1 MQYLEQ
7 KVGTAIPAMR
17 HDLDSRLKSKA
28 DNRDLAEALKEKA
41 SAEAFKVVVERLNK
55 LEEKVRHGG
64 VDGSSSE
71 GNSNSDDDRDSA
83 EGSGASDGDGEA
95 RRKERK
101 KRKEKILKGSASTD
115 NVQKKGSK
123 MGLGDIVEEEEEKDS
138 VKSNSDNK
146 KDKKKGD
153 LLVSKLTE
161 DQNSAGGNSKA
172 SRRTNR
178 GAVSATGGGAG
189 GPVNAE
195 FQAETEQKFEDIART
210 IEDIKFEQNRL
221 QQEIDKTANNLTM
234 N

>member
-1 MQYLEQ
+1 MVDETKLKVSVESLRNEMEIRYELALKQFYDKIKIQLADFVNKDELNNRMFEKLHKREFEKQFDRLNSTMQYLEQ

-64 VDGSSSE
+64 VGGSSSE

-161 DQNSAGGNSKA
+161 D
-172 SRRTNR
+172 
-178 GAVSATGGGAG
+178 
-189 GPVNAE
+189 
-195 FQAETEQKFEDIART
+195 
-210 IEDIKFEQNRL
+210 
-221 QQEIDKTANNLTM
+221 
-234 N
+234 